1 MPTSVSPKGQVTIP
15 SNIRK
20 EWNIQP
26 GDKFDFET
34 DYDIKVIRMYPLK
47 KTQKKKKTWQDDLKE
62 LQKMFKGVDL
72 LDSFLKEKRTEVARE
87 DGEYTL
93 KNKP

>member
-34 DYDIKVIRMYPLK
+34 DYEIKAIRMVPI
-47 KTQKKKKTWQDDLKE
+47 KTTKRKKKTWQEELKE
-62 LQKMFKGVDL
+62 LQKILKGADL
-72 LDSFLKEKRTEVARE
+72 LDSFLKEKREEIARE
-87 DGEYTL
+87 DGKYTL
-93 KNKP
+93 KNES

>member
-1 MPTSVSPKGQVTIP
+1 MPTSISPKGQVTIP

-20 EWNIQP
+20 EWGIQP

-34 DYDIKVIRMYPLK
+34 DYEIKAIRMYPLK
-47 KTQKKKKTWQDDLKE
+47 KTKKRKETWQDDLKE
-62 LQKMFKGVDL
+62 IQKMFKGADL
-72 LDSFLKEKRTEVARE
+72 LDSFLKEKRKEIELE

-93 KNKP
+93 KR

>member
-1 MPTSVSPKGQVTIP
+1 MPTSISSKGQLTIP

-20 EWNIQP
+20 EWGIQP

-34 DYDIKVIRMYPLK
+34 DYEIKSIRMYPLK
-47 KTQKKKKTWQDDLKE
+47 KTKKREKTWQDDLKE
-62 LQKMFKGVDL
+62 IQKMFKGVDL
-72 LDSFLKEKRTEVARE
+72 LDSFLKEKRKEIELE

-93 KNKP
+93 KR